1 MGDLTVT
8 TLSEALPRQIRG
20 KVDQEL
26 VDTVNQLVQ
35 DPEMREIYRENL
47 LSYTNVLEKGK
58 FKLTSYLDAV
68 RYVSYKL
75 TGETNIKSYI
85 KTFPQKYTNWKTS
98 GVSDADIAKYVHAYN
113 KSKLVNLIWEQ
124 SMVPF
129 HVLNQD
135 ARQKALNVQ
144 VDLMMN
150 ANSEKVRSD
159 AANSVL
165 THLKPPETN
174 KMELEISHKEN
185 SELKDLRS
193 AVQDLAIAQKK
204 AIESGMHNAKDVAH
218 SRIIEGEV
226 EEIPKDG

>member
-1 MGDLTVT
+1 MSDLTVV
-8 TLSEALPRQIRG
+8 TLSEALPKQIRG
-20 KVDQEL
+20 KVDQAL
-26 VDTVNQLVQ
+26 VDTVNNLVQ

-47 LSYTNVLEKGK
+47 ISYTNVLDKGK
-58 FKLTSYLDAV
+58 FKLTSYIDAV

-85 KTFPQKYTNWKTS
+85 KTFPSKYSVWKS
-98 GVSDADIAKYVHAYN
+98 NGVSDADIAKYVHAYN

-135 ARQKALNVQ
+135 IRQKALHVQ
-144 VDLMMN
+144 VELMMN

-165 THLKPPETN
+165 THLKPPETA
-174 KMELEISHKEN
+174 KIELGITHKED
-185 SELKDLRS
+185 SAIHDLRN
-193 AVQDLAIAQKK
+193 AVQELAAQQRTS
-204 AIESGMHNAKDVAH
+204 IQSGSVDAKEIAH
-218 SRIIEGEV
+218 SQVVTVDHDTQEV
-226 EEIPKDG
+226 I

>member
-1 MGDLTVT
+1 MSDLTVT

-35 DPEMREIYRENL
+35 DPEMREIYRDNL

-75 TGETNIKSYI
+75 CGETNIKSYI
-85 KTFPQKYTNWKTS
+85 KTFPDKYTNWKTS
-98 GVSDADIAKYVHAYN
+98 GVSDADIAKYVHAFN

-150 ANSEKVRSD
+150 AQSEKVRSD

-174 KMELEISHKEN
+174 KMELEISHKDS
-185 SELKDLRS
+185 SELKDLRN
-193 AVQDLAIAQKK
+193 AVQDLAIAQQR
-204 AIESGMHNAKDVAH
+204 AIDSGMHNAKEVAH
-218 SRIIEGEV
+218 SVIIEGEV
-226 EEIPKDG
+226 VEDNG

>member
-1 MGDLTVT
+1 MSELTVAS
-8 TLSEALPRQIRG
+8 LSEALPSQIRG
-20 KVDQEL
+20 KVNQKL

-47 LSYTNVLEKGK
+47 LSYTNVLDKGK

-75 TGETNIKSYI
+75 LGETNIKSYI
-85 KTFPQKYTNWKTS
+85 KTFPQKYTNWKAT
-98 GVSDADIAKYVHAYN
+98 GVKDADIAKYVHGYN

-129 HVLNQD
+129 HVINQD

-144 VDLMMN
+144 IELMMN
-150 ANSEKVRSD
+150 ANSEKVRSE

-165 THLKPPETN
+165 NHLTPPASN
-174 KMELEISHKEN
+174 KMELEISHKDTN
-185 SELKDLRS
+185 ELKDLRN
-193 AVQDLAIAQKK
+193 AVQDLATAQKQ
-204 AIESGMHNAKDVAH
+204 AINSGIMSAKEVAH
-218 SRIIEGEV
+218 SVVIEGEA
-226 EEIPKDG
+226 EEVIDG